1 MLDQAVASTR
11 EISNNLM
18 PRVIHEYGLIT
29 AIESFSQKVNETG
42 KLDIHFKHS
51 GIDESLDADVQLI
64 LFRVISELINNTIKH
79 AQAKNISIGLKKE
92 DDHISLAFED
102 DGVGFNTDKV
112 MNNPRTGIG
121 LKSIISR
128 IKSVNGR
135 VIFKSFEGHGF
146 KIYIDI

>member
-1 MLDQAVASTR
+1 MLDQAVTSTR

-18 PRVIHEYGLIT
+18 PRVIHEYGLIK
-29 AIESFSQKVNETG
+29 ALESFSHKVNQTK
-42 KLDIHFKHS
+42 KLDIRFEHS
-51 GIDESLDADVQLI
+51 GIDGTLDNDIQLI
-64 LFRVISELINNTIKH
+64 LFRVISELINNTLKH
-79 AQAKNISIGLKKE
+79 ARANNIRIKLTKE
-92 DDHISLAFED
+92 EDHISLAFED
-102 DGVGFNTDKV
+102 DGVGFNADKV

-135 VIFKSFEGHGF
+135 VIFKTFEGHGF